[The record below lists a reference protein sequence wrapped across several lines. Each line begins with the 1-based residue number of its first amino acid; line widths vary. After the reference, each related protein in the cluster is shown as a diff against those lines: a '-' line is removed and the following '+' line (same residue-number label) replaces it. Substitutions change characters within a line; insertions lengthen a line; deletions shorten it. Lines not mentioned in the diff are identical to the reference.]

1 MVETNQNEVIYPTPR
16 SLDSVYVRVE
26 RNGKGQTLSFTD
38 LIEPEQQK
46 YLATLDREGLER
58 CVCSWPVLC
67 EVLEICSA
75 CLSWEWRKLNARRK
89 IEPG

>member
-1 MVETNQNEVIYPTPR
+1 MVETNQSEVIYPKPR

-58 CVCSWPVLC
+58 MCMLMAGAVRGIGDLFGLSFVGM
-67 EVLEICSA
+67 EEIEC
-75 CLSWEWRKLNARRK
+75 
-89 IEPG
+89 

>member
-1 MVETNQNEVIYPTPR
+1 MVETNPSEVIYPTPR

-46 YLATLDREGLER
+46 YLATLDRDGLER
-58 CVCSWPVLC
+58 MCMLMASAVRGIGDLFGLSFVGM
-67 EVLEICSA
+67 EEIEC
-75 CLSWEWRKLNARRK
+75 
-89 IEPG
+89 

>member
-46 YLATLDREGLER
+46 YLATLDRDGLER
-58 CVCSWPVLC
+58 MCMLMASAVRGIGDLFGLSFVGM
-67 EVLEICSA
+67 EEIEC
-75 CLSWEWRKLNARRK
+75 
-89 IEPG
+89 